1 MSLFDDI
8 ANGFRQMFGGGNN
21 NNRRPQAQSKPHTPQ
36 YDFNKSFDTN
46 FNPSRDFSTPYQMN
60 NDEEERRER
69 ERKRRE
75 EEERR
80 RQAEEARQREAE
92 RKKQEAERLRQTTQ
106 KKPGFFDY
114 LNPLSEHGL
123 FGAKQ
128 QQTFK
133 QGIKPV
139 NDVLQNYEKFIDK
152 SDRQEGFQWND
163 IGDYLRFVAKLPTGM
178 VSGPLNAPEKIAQAI
193 SGVRNND
200 NDEVER
206 INLLQRGAT
215 ALDAGIDIGGLG
227 FGGSGTLLKSL
238 GKEVAK
244 ETAKKGIKQTIKSI
258 AKDALQEGIEE
269 GTQTFLGDLSDDGK
283 LNADLNQ
290 YVQSVA
296 LGALGGGLMS
306 GAGKSISSVKQ
317 AYLRSPQAK
326 LDNQIAQRMA
336 TDPKFAEAVAQRKQE
351 IRQAMLEARD
361 EAVQEQVT
369 KKSLT
374 QTVTDAYHDGKL
386 PIPRTELTPNAGR
399 NARMRQAIDNAPISE
414 PFNYGRV
421 SKDTLAQH
429 NDIQAQ
435 TGQDFVKNRDVTV
448 YPNAHNAHVEKRI
461 HHERVSPDDYVK
473 IAEKAIYGKNK
484 QLLPSPSE
492 TGIHNVMYANTDNPS
507 GRVMMGNFNDG
518 LSLKSVQQI
527 NDKRLDADIK
537 KAQAKLGTPLVD
549 DDSQAVSR
557 AVSSLDSAKGMN
569 PIDNP
574 LGTRDL
580 NIAQSDQNVNQD
592 VKTKIADASNQLKS
606 SIDELKARHF
616 KLTGDNDIAFNAFA
630 EAIQDI
636 GNIEGYYDPK
646 TNTVHIGELAEY
658 VLNHEVVHKTLRK
671 HMELRPEILQATA
684 DKFGIDNI
692 IAEYNQK
699 GYGEQAVNGHT
710 LDAKQPKDVRL
721 AVEEK
726 LADEFNTY
734 LEQYQKGRANYYAN
748 KVGLTPTVRAWFDRI
763 IEGLKEFFGRA
774 DQIKQFYAQLE
785 TGKFSTDG
793 NIGALE
799 KAVSRLEDS
808 VAYKRSP
815 DAAKR
820 ALAGFKMVQNGWRK
834 QATLTQLTAETAEKY
849 RQVTGLSVKDDARLI
864 LTGDTVNHLRNSG
877 HLTGQG
883 IYGRNDTNPLTDADM
898 ANIHEVFNNPDQIKV
913 VGDGR
918 LGKRL
923 SVTKM
928 ITKNH
933 QLGVDLISDGFDFY
947 VVTYFNKSRS
957 PQQVQASSSEGV
969 TEPNPLRPRP
979 ERSSEA
985 YGSSIS
991 QANENVKFKLSESA
1005 QEASDFYYNDHQ
1017 SPAEMRQELINRL
1030 WEANKKGQGVDHIF
1044 HEAEN
1049 ALDDTYMVRAS
1060 NNSPFYS
1067 AYFEANGKKPTKAGI
1082 TAIVDEILGIQN
1094 DRQMPTV
1101 TSEMW
1106 QALAW
1111 EYGDLEGITDAY
1123 KRLEQK
1129 RQSRQEKEKRMLES
1143 IIAESNSIKQ
1153 ELPQDPTPIKQVI
1166 KQKQDSF
1173 NNTPLENK
1181 NHAYTKGNLYAQ
1193 TTIGSSEDV
1202 VRGGGAENGRRFMFG
1217 DWEMRQHTRKKNGKS
1232 FTQVERRYIDPE
1244 TGEAGD
1250 WKPYSRAAYIWHTQ
1264 SKKIDQVN
1272 RDQLIQEAL
1281 TAAKQDGE
1289 VREFVAK
1296 TTEKGGTAVEPL
1308 TGNKTIDGGLV
1319 RDPVSGEVEGNYIQ
1333 VTPFG
1338 VVNQVAGKFHLIEID
1353 QIIANNSDRKPKPS
1367 IFDTYMRTVE
1377 KTAANSHSKQTQQDL
1392 YYKKTKAYANFVKN
1406 KEEVLNEHT
1415 KQANTLESYRPT
1427 DVKAKQFWEDVG
1439 RYTENTFPAI
1449 EDKNQKEAF
1458 AQKYGE
1464 ETAQAVERYSQYMR
1478 QQYDALIEQANAVRR
1493 IYGKDEIPHRKNYM
1507 PHMTKDGG
1515 LLGMVPAE
1523 IAANLRGEMET
1534 TGRGEIPANIAGLS
1548 ETFKPTKKYN
1558 KHEMRRKR
1566 KDASDYELDP
1576 RKVFEKYTD
1585 LVLYNTHM
1593 EPIIAEGR
1601 QLETAMRVVE
1611 HDASKEILDPL
1622 SALKQSKAKV
1632 SSRQTIAV
1640 MDFVNAMAG
1649 KSNALDRAFIDR
1661 ATEGM
1666 KRLRRL
1672 ENINGA
1678 NKIMGNISSTLAQAL
1693 NLSST
1698 IRDNGVANTGKA
1710 VLRAFSPEVKTA
1722 MKKSAFLAERYA
1734 DGGEKFSKTKWQN
1747 FSSGVSKMT
1756 GMDLVE
1762 SAFIRLAWGANYQRL
1777 KSQGIKGFDL
1787 IKQTDLATERS
1798 VGGRGIGA
1806 MPQAYQSALGKIFLQ
1821 FTYETNETFKN
1832 DMEHV
1837 KGIVKGLKAKDYK
1850 KAGGMTMRGA
1860 EAMVTAMVLNA
1871 IYKQVTGN
1879 EPLPDLLGATIKAGA
1894 NATKDDDDETK
1905 ENVVRNVVGNVG
1917 TEFIKA
1923 NPIASAM
1930 VNMWPKSDRQEIF
1943 GHDSDFGR
1951 FDGATGV
1958 AQTSASLGKGVF
1970 NLLTGEKDKAV
1981 QNMVQVLPMGSQLR
1995 KTANGASA
2003 LLKGAVTKKDK
2014 NGDEQVVYEVDN
2026 KNPINIIKGLAFGK
2040 NALNETQAHYQ
2051 AKDSQNAG
2059 GKIMSANSNLLKSVE
2074 KQYGKESVQY
2084 VGLKEAME
2092 RKKANRDNAEYKSS
2106 VRGITDDMRIKLA
2119 RGELIQD
2126 KAEDGG
2132 LLRTRDGGIAKE
2144 FYKKLAKAE
2153 SKPDVFKEYINS
2165 DEGMKFEYL
2174 EAQREYDKAM
2184 KEGSLSKKEQ
2194 IKKRQELTKMQVQS
2208 DWRKEYR
2215 DAYSLTGSY
2224 QDTQGIYA
2232 LYGDAKDE
2240 VRQKLNEINDAMF
2253 KAKLITQKTYD
2264 KRYENINE
2272 INKPKR
2278 GRGGRKSTDD
2288 SFSVPKLPGYRVTGA
2303 PEFQRTTKKGK
2314 GIVKG
2319 LKLTKSGGVEV
2330 SPLPR
2335 AKIISR

>member
-21 NNRRPQAQSKPHTPQ
+21 RQQAQPKPYNPQ
-36 YDFNKSFDTN
+36 PTATNQSSVNFDPTRSFNNVFQN
-46 FNPSRDFSTPYQMN
+46 N
-60 NDEEERRER
+60 NDEEERER

-114 LNPLSEHGL
+114 LNPFGEHGI

-152 SDRQEGFQWND
+152 SDKQAGFQWND
-163 IGDYLRFVAKLPTGM
+163 IGDYLRFAAKLPTGM
-178 VSGPLNAPEKIAQAI
+178 VSGVVNAPEKIGQAI

-200 NDEVER
+200 KGEVENL
-206 INLLQRGAT
+206 NLLQRGAT

-238 GKEVAK
+238 GKEVAE

-306 GAGKSISSVKQ
+306 GAGNSINSAKQ
-317 AYLRSPQAK
+317 AYLQSPQAK
-326 LDNQIAQRMA
+326 LDNQVAQRMA
-336 TDPKFAEAVAQRKQE
+336 TDPEFAEAVAKRKQE
-351 IRQAMLEARD
+351 IKQAMLEARE
-361 EAVQEQVT
+361 EATQEQVA
-369 KKSLT
+369 KKNLA
-374 QTVTDAYHDGKL
+374 QTVADAYHDGKL

-429 NDIQAQ
+429 NGIQAQ

-461 HHERVSPDDYVK
+461 RHEGVSPDDYVK
-473 IAEKAIYGKNK
+473 IAEKAIYGKDNI
-484 QLLPSPSE
+484 L
-492 TGIHNVMYANTDNPS
+492 TAANTNPKNVTYSDLSHPS
-507 GRVMMGNFNDG
+507 GRVIMGNFNDG

-527 NDKRLDADIK
+527 NNKRLDSDIK
-537 KAQAKLGTPLVD
+537 KAQAKLGSPLVD

-569 PIDNP
+569 PISNP
-574 LGTRDL
+574 LGTRDTSL
-580 NIAQSDQNVNQD
+580 SQSDRNIND
-592 VKTKIADASNQLKS
+592 SVKYKLNDLDPVYQKLLANPGLKQHLHDS
-606 SIDELKARHF
+606 VRAR
-616 KLTGDNDIAFNAFA
+616 
-630 EAIQDI
+630 
-636 GNIEGYYDPK
+636 
-646 TNTVHIGELAEY
+646 LAEDH
-658 VLNHEVVHKTLRK
+658 NS
-671 HMELRPEILQATA
+671 
-684 DKFGIDNI
+684 
-692 IAEYNQK
+692 
-699 GYGEQAVNGHT
+699 
-710 LDAKQPKDVRL
+710 
-721 AVEEK
+721 
-726 LADEFNTY
+726 
-734 LEQYQKGRANYYAN
+734 
-748 KVGLTPTVRAWFDRI
+748 KVGDTTIDSDRLISSYASRLTPEEYSRFDW
-763 IEGLKEFFGRA
+763 
-774 DQIKQFYAQLE
+774 DQAEDLIFNEL
-785 TGKFSTDG
+785 
-793 NIGALE
+793 
-799 KAVSRLEDS
+799 SRLEEEH
-808 VAYKRSP
+808 
-815 DAAKR
+815 
-820 ALAGFKMVQNGWRK
+820 GFK
-834 QATLTQLTAETAEKY
+834 
-849 RQVTGLSVKDDARLI
+849 
-864 LTGDTVNHLRNSG
+864 
-877 HLTGQG
+877 
-883 IYGRNDTNPLTDADM
+883 PL
-898 ANIHEVFNNPDQIKV
+898 N
-913 VGDGR
+913 
-918 LGKRL
+918 
-923 SVTKM
+923 
-928 ITKNH
+928 
-933 QLGVDLISDGFDFY
+933 
-947 VVTYFNKSRS
+947 
-957 PQQVQASSSEGV
+957 
-969 TEPNPLRPRP
+969 
-979 ERSSEA
+979 
-985 YGSSIS
+985 
-991 QANENVKFKLSESA
+991 A
-1005 QEASDFYYNDHQ
+1005 QEASDVSSVEASAPTEYDLALEDLANRATDLNYLDGAEYEALYRQLEQEKAELDRRFGVGQ
-1017 SPAEMRQELINRL
+1017 SQ
-1030 WEANKKGQGVDHIF
+1030 
-1044 HEAEN
+1044 
-1049 ALDDTYMVRAS
+1049 
-1060 NNSPFYS
+1060 
-1067 AYFEANGKKPTKAGI
+1067 PTKI
-1082 TAIVDEILGIQN
+1082 DY
-1094 DRQMPTV
+1094 R
-1101 TSEMW
+1101 
-1106 QALAW
+1106 
-1111 EYGDLEGITDAY
+1111 
-1123 KRLEQK
+1123 KRYA
-1129 RQSRQEKEKRMLES
+1129 KEKRMLEN
-1143 IIAESNSIKQ
+1143 IIAESSSIKQ
-1153 ELPQDPTPIKQVI
+1153 ELEQDPTPIKQVI
-1166 KQKQDSF
+1166 KQKQDGLK
-1173 NNTPLENK
+1173 NVPLQNK
-1181 NHAYTKGNLYAQ
+1181 NHAYTKGNLYEQ
-1193 TTIGSSEDV
+1193 TTLGSSEDV

-1264 SKKIDQVN
+1264 SKKVDQAN
-1272 RDQLIQEAL
+1272 RDQLLQEAL
-1281 TAAKQDGE
+1281 AAAKQDGE

-1296 TTEKGGTAVEPL
+1296 IDPSTGGTAVESL

-1319 RDPVSGEVEGNYIQ
+1319 RNPVSGEVEGNYIQ

-1338 VVNQVAGKFHLIEID
+1338 VVNQVAGKFHLTELD
-1353 QIIANNSDRKPKPS
+1353 QIIANSSDRKPKPS

-1377 KTAANSHSKQTQQDL
+1377 KTAANDHSKQTQQDL
-1392 YYKKTKAYANFVKN
+1392 YYKKTRAYAEFVKN

-1449 EDKNQKEAF
+1449 EGKNQKEAF

-1548 ETFKPTKKYN
+1548 ETFKPNKKYN

-1566 KDASDYELDP
+1566 NDASDYELDP
-1576 RKVFEKYTD
+1576 RKVFEKYAD
-1585 LVLYNTHM
+1585 LVLYNAHM
-1593 EPIIAEGR
+1593 EPVIAEGR
-1601 QLETAMRVVE
+1601 QLETAMRVAE

-1622 SALKQSKAKV
+1622 SALKQGEAKV

-1640 MDFVNAMAG
+1640 TNFVNAMAG
-1649 KSNALDRAFIDR
+1649 KSNSLDRAFIDQ

-1666 KRLRRL
+1666 KLIRKL

-1693 NLSST
+1693 NLPST
-1698 IRDNGVANTGKA
+1698 IRDNGIVNTGKA
-1710 VLRAFSPEVKTA
+1710 VLNAFNPEVETA
-1722 MKKSAFLAERYA
+1722 MEKSAFLTERYA
-1734 DGGEKFSKTKWQN
+1734 DGGEKFSKTKWQK
-1747 FSSGVSKMT
+1747 FSNGVSKVT

-1777 KSQGIKGFDL
+1777 KSQGIKGFEL
-1787 IKQTDLATERS
+1787 IKQTDLATERA

-1850 KAGGMTMRGA
+1850 KAGSMAVRGA
-1860 EAMVTAMVLNA
+1860 EAMVTAMMLNA

-1930 VNMWPKSDRQEIF
+1930 VNMWPKSDRQEVF

-1958 AQTSASLGKGVF
+1958 AQTGASLGKGMV
-1970 NLLTGEKDKAV
+1970 NLMTGEKDKAV
-1981 QNMVQVLPMGSQLR
+1981 QNLAQLIPMGSQIR
-1995 KTANGASA
+1995 KTVGGADA

-2014 NGDEQVVYEVDN
+2014 NGDERVLYEVDN
-2026 KNPINIIKGLAFGK
+2026 KNPVNIVKGLAFGK

-2051 AKDSQNAG
+2051 AQDGQNTG
-2059 GKIMSANSNLLKSVE
+2059 GKIVSVNSNLLKTVE
-2074 KQYGKESVQY
+2074 KRYGKDSVQY
-2084 VGLKEAME
+2084 TGLKEAME
-2092 RKKANRDNAEYKSS
+2092 RKKANRDNSEYKTS
-2106 VRGITDDMRIKLA
+2106 VQAVTDDMRIKLA

-2126 KAEDGG
+2126 NPEAGG
-2132 LLRTRDGGIAKE
+2132 LLRTRDGAVAKE
-2144 FYKKLAKAE
+2144 FYTKLAKAE
-2153 SKPDVFKEYINS
+2153 GRKDVFKDYINS

-2224 QDTQGIYA
+2224 QDTQGIYT

-2278 GRGGRKSTDD
+2278 SRSGRKSVDD

-2303 PEFQRTTKKGK
+2303 PEFQRTTSKGK

-2319 LKLTKSGGVEV
+2319 LKLAKSSGVDV

-2335 AKIISR
+2335 VKITRR